1 MKKNL
6 LCLLICLIVFYT
18 QAQTPGVSIFYEQSP
33 GDTRGYIEY
42 IPGNLPIIIS
52 APHGGVKQSGS
63 TIGGVF
69 YPDNDS
75 SLPDRS
81 CGTNERD
88 DNTEILVREIQ
99 EEIFNLTGCYAH
111 VIINNLHRTKLDP
124 NRAIGEATCGDSD
137 AIDHWNAWHSFID
150 QASTAVEANWGKGLY
165 IDLHGQ
171 SHSIARVE
179 LGYNISSSQL
189 NSSDLNGA
197 SIINNSTIK
206 NLVSNNLGAL
216 NHEQLVRGSES
227 LGAKLKATTA
237 TFYNNNVNPGCGV
250 TSGYRTIPSNF
261 DSGASNS
268 CDDTRPFSNAYF
280 AGDYYNNL
288 RHGSGP
294 TASDGTGGG
303 GHIDGIMSEVNR
315 RVRDLGT
322 YKGNFFDSRPQ
333 TLVPFAKDYAS
344 VILDYIDTHYND
356 FAKFNYSANSYATT
370 DSDPTPNITGVSRG
384 SFSSTLGLIINSS
397 SGVIDVSAST
407 VGNYVVTYTVGTCGY
422 YKETQNIEITGFTPI
437 ASCQN
442 INALLDGA
450 GNVTITAADIND
462 GSSIGNLSINID
474 RFTCANLGAN
484 NVTLTA
490 TDPGNSGNTNSCVAI
505 VTVTQP
511 NKPADVVTNETIC
524 SGETFTWFGNDYT
537 TNQTGTIIV
546 NDGCTAN
553 QVLNLTVTPK
563 PSDVVTNETI
573 CSGETFT
580 WFGNDYTTNQTGT
593 TIVNDGCT
601 ANQVLNLT
609 VTPKPADVVT
619 NETICSGETFT
630 WFGNDYTTN
639 QTGTTIVNDGCTANQ
654 VLNLTVTPKPADVV
668 TNETICSGETF
679 TWFGNDYTTNQT
691 GTTIVNDGCTANQV
705 LNLTVTP
712 KPADVVTNE
721 TICSGETFT
730 WFGNDYTTNQTGT
743 TIVNDGC
750 TANQVLNL
758 MVTPKP
764 SDVVTNETICS
775 GETFTWFGND
785 YTTNQTGTTIVNDGC
800 TANQVLNLT
809 VTPKPADIVTNET
822 ICSGETFTWFG
833 NDYTTNQT
841 GTTIV
846 NDGCTA
852 NQVLNLTVETGLLYY
867 IDNDLDGYGS
877 TTSIMLCSP
886 TAPSGYST
894 NSNDCNDGAPNI
906 NPDATEIL
914 NNAIDE
920 DCDGIAQTTLEIDD
934 IDLDNVTISPNPFYN
949 FINIGLPSNLDNN
962 NEFNIEIFDLN
973 GRSIFNKILLSNNG
987 IIKVSKLD
995 NLEQAVYLIKIINKE
1010 TGISILKRLI
1020 RF

>member
-33 GDTRGYIEY
+33 GDTREYIEY

-63 TIGGVF
+63 TIGSVF

-75 SLPDRS
+75 SLPDRN
-81 CGTNERD
+81 CGGTNVRD

-171 SHSIARVE
+171 SHSIARIE
-179 LGYNISSSQL
+179 LGYNISSSEL
-189 NSSDLNGA
+189 NSSDLNEA

-206 NLVSNNLGAL
+206 NLVSNNLGSL

-250 TSGYRTIPSNF
+250 TSGYRAIPSNF

-268 CDDTRPFSNAYF
+268 CDDTRPFSNFYF
-280 AGDYYNNL
+280 AGDFYNNL

-315 RVRDLGT
+315 SVRDLGT
-322 YKGNFFDSRPQ
+322 YKGNFFDSKPQ
-333 TLVPFAKDYAS
+333 TLVPFAKDYAA

-356 FAKFNYSANSYATT
+356 FAKFTYSSNSYATNG
-370 DSDPTPNITGVSRG
+370 SDPTPSITGVSGG
-384 SFSSTLGLIINSS
+384 SFSSTSGLIINSS

-407 VGNYVVTYTVGTCGY
+407 VGNYVVTYAVGTCGY
-422 YKETQNIEITGFTPI
+422 YKETQNIEITGFTPM

-474 RFTCANLGAN
+474 SFTCANLGAN

-490 TDPGNSGNTNSCVAI
+490 TDPGNPGNTDSCVAI

-511 NKPADVVTNETIC
+511 N
-524 SGETFTWFGNDYT
+524 
-537 TNQTGTIIV
+537 
-546 NDGCTAN
+546 
-553 QVLNLTVTPK
+553 
-563 PSDVVTNETI
+563 
-573 CSGETFT
+573 
-580 WFGNDYTTNQTGT
+580 
-593 TIVNDGCT
+593 
-601 ANQVLNLT
+601 
-609 VTPKPADVVT
+609 KPADVVT

-654 VLNLTVTPKPADVV
+654 VLNLTVD
-668 TNETICSGETF
+668 
-679 TWFGNDYTTNQT
+679 
-691 GTTIVNDGCTANQV
+691 
-705 LNLTVTP
+705 
-712 KPADVVTNE
+712 
-721 TICSGETFT
+721 
-730 WFGNDYTTNQTGT
+730 
-743 TIVNDGC
+743 
-750 TANQVLNL
+750 
-758 MVTPKP
+758 
-764 SDVVTNETICS
+764 
-775 GETFTWFGND
+775 
-785 YTTNQTGTTIVNDGC
+785 
-800 TANQVLNLT
+800 
-809 VTPKPADIVTNET
+809 
-822 ICSGETFTWFG
+822 
-833 NDYTTNQT
+833 
-841 GTTIV
+841 
-846 NDGCTA
+846 
-852 NQVLNLTVETGLLYY
+852 TGLLYY

-886 TAPSGYST
+886 TAPSGYSI
-894 NSNDCNDGAPNI
+894 NSNDCNDDAPNI

-934 IDLDNVTISPNPFYN
+934 IDLDNVTISPNPFYD
-949 FINIGLPSNLDNN
+949 FINIGLPSSLDN